1 MPPPTSASTART
13 IHAFFLASTSIVAI
27 GAFVARRSLGP
38 LTAGAGP
45 LDFTAI
51 LVGLSTLTMVILF
64 RSRLPARGGVPAE
77 EWWRVNVGRAVLV
90 WALLEFPVVIGAIAL
105 FATGHVPVFAILSG
119 LAFAGLVAMS
129 PGRLA
134 AG

>member
-1 MPPPTSASTART
+1 MPPPTSSSAART
-13 IHAFFLASTSIVAI
+13 IHAFFVASTSIIAV

-38 LTAGAGP
+38 TTVAAGP

-51 LVGLSTLTMVILF
+51 LVGLSTLMMVVLF
-64 RSRLPARGGVPAE
+64 RSRLPTRGAAPAE
-77 EWWRVNVGRAVLV
+77 EWWRINVGRAVLV

-105 FATGHVPVFAILSG
+105 FATGHVPVFAILAG
-119 LAFAGLVAMS
+119 LAFAGLAAMS

-134 AG
+134 GA